1 MFHCT
6 VLEKML
12 SSPRDKTDVLEPLV
26 GGDNGFSLVEILVV
40 VGIVGILAAMT
51 FPVLQNT
58 REQGARAACLG
69 NLAAVSRG
77 LLHYTL
83 DQNGLFPYTFESNAV
98 TGVRSHWSEGVFKGG
113 YTTSAE
119 SFLCPSMKYDPS
131 VANQSLRS
139 RSAMIRG
146 LKFSETS
153 PNANNA
159 TWAYI
164 SYGANRY
171 GLMPYASDASWKRA
185 SLPAINN
192 QAKILMLIESED
204 RPSFYGW
211 FSVAAG
217 VVAALPATATN
228 TSPIAARHVG
238 VANASFVDGH
248 VESINVL
255 KDLLPRSSNET
266 NEPWFARRYTK

>member
-1 MFHCT
+1 
-6 VLEKML
+6 ML
-12 SSPRDKTDVLEPLV
+12 SSPRDKTDVPEPLV
-26 GGDNGFSLVEILVV
+26 GGDSGFSLVEILVV

-98 TGVRSHWSEGVFKGG
+98 TGVRSHWSQGVFEGG
-113 YTTSAE
+113 YTTSVE

-131 VANQSLRS
+131 VANQNLRS

-153 PNANNA
+153 PGANNA
-159 TWAYI
+159 TWGYV

-171 GLMPYASDASWKRA
+171 GLMSYASDDRKRA
-185 SLPAINN
+185 SLPAITN
-192 QAKILMLIESED
+192 QSRVLMLIEAD
-204 RPSFYGW
+204 RPGFYGF
-211 FSVAAG
+211 FSIAG
-217 VVAALPATATN
+217 SLVAALSATTTN
-228 TSPIAARHVG
+228 TSPIASRHVG

-255 KDLLPRSSNET
+255 KNLLPRSSVPT
-266 NEPWFARRYTK
+266 NEPWFEGQYTPRIKP